1 MINPEMIKD
10 PFIVHK
16 IWNMISKRMEMAKR
30 GAVRVN
36 ANYAM
41 ISGDPYALCQSMFE
55 IEVTGLLKK
64 GEVYHKYWIDKGSDE
79 IVCFRAPMLNDA
91 NIRKMKLNKDEDV
104 TYWYQYITTALIYN
118 AWDSACEAMCG
129 ADKDR

>member
-1 MINPEMIKD
+1 MKDIKLYLEGRTVD
-10 PFIVHK
+10 EITVK
-16 IWNMISKRMEMAKR
+16 DIKTNKKVDVVYYCYDKESLDKVSKQYEHV
-30 GAVRVN
+30 G
-36 ANYAM
+36 
-41 ISGDPYALCQSMFE
+41 
-55 IEVTGLLKK
+55 
-64 GEVYHKYWIDKGSDE
+64 KYWIDKGSDE